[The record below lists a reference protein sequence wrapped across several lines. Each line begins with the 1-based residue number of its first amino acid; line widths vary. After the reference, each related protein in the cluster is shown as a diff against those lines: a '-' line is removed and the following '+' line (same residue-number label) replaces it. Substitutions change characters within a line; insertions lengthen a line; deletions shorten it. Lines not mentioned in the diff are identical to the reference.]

1 MVHIKKRGTRGC
13 PKTAMAA
20 AMIQQAIKDLHC
32 KERIQINHHVDAICW
47 LGSKASTKWFDAAK
61 IEQSAALPKLR
72 WSAYAQDILSDDEV
86 ILSDAQCGMLTETL
100 EYFQTKSGKA

>member
-1 MVHIKKRGTRGC
+1 M
-13 PKTAMAA
+13 AMAA
-20 AMIQQAIKDLHC
+20 AMIQQAMKDLYR

-72 WSAYAQDILSDDEV
+72 WSTYARNILSDGKVILSDD
-86 ILSDAQCGMLTETL
+86 QRGMLIETL

>member
-1 MVHIKKRGTRGC
+1 MDLKSTRGC
-13 PKTAMAA
+13 PKMAMAA
-20 AMIQQAIKDLHC
+20 AMIQQAMKDLRR
-32 KERIQINHHVDAICW
+32 KERIEINHHVDAICW

-86 ILSDAQCGMLTETL
+86 ILSDDQRRMLITTL
-100 EYFQTKSGKA
+100 EYFQIKSGKV

>member
-1 MVHIKKRGTRGC
+1 M
-13 PKTAMAA
+13 AMAA
-20 AMIQQAIKDLHC
+20 AMIRQAIKDLYR

-72 WSAYAQDILSDDEV
+72 WSTYARNILSDGKVILSDD
-86 ILSDAQCGMLTETL
+86 QRGMLIETL
-100 EYFQTKSGKA
+100 EYFQTKSRKA